1 MSEPE
6 PIDEQKPESTS
17 GHDSLDELL
26 AEKPTSQ
33 KSDIEEKESQVEE
46 EAKVSASEPESGDQT
61 SHLFAVRTTGGQEK
75 IVMRLLETKM
85 RMDREDEE
93 NIKKAK
99 EEGKEIKKIGS
110 GQKRMETEEWIRM
123 MKELIKEKEGEGKEI
138 KINADLKY
146 KNPQTGEW
154 VDLEKDWKMTG
165 DLENSQYVD
174 EDFPR
179 IGGVQT
185 VLLLDDMK
193 GYVVLEAQDPPSMFN
208 AIQGIRHIR
217 GQLRGELSYSE
228 IDRYIIKKS
237 TVTELSVDN
246 TVEIIGGPFK
256 GMKAT
261 VKRVDQEKE
270 EAVVI
275 LLDAPYQLPVTVDAN
290 HLKKVLS

>member
-26 AEKPTSQ
+26 AEKPASQ

-46 EAKVSASEPESGDQT
+46 EAKVPAVEPESGDQT

-85 RMDREDEE
+85 KM
-93 NIKKAK
+93 
-99 EEGKEIKKIGS
+99 
-110 GQKRMETEEWIRM
+110 GQI
-123 MKELIKEKEGEGKEI
+123 
-138 KINADLKY
+138 D
-146 KNPQTGEW
+146 
-154 VDLEKDWKMTG
+154 
-165 DLENSQYVD
+165 
-174 EDFPR
+174 
-179 IGGVQT
+179 VQS
-185 VLLLDDMK
+185 VLLLDDLK
-193 GYVVLEAQDPPSMFN
+193 GYVVVEAQDPPSMFN

-217 GQLRGELSYSE
+217 GQLRGELQYNE
-228 IDRYIIKKS
+228 IDKYLIKKS

>member
-1 MSEPE
+1 MSETG
-6 PIDEQKPESTS
+6 PIDEQKPEPMS

-26 AEKPTSQ
+26 AEKPASQ

-46 EAKVSASEPESGDQT
+46 EAKVPAVEPESSDQT

-85 RMDREDEE
+85 KM
-93 NIKKAK
+93 
-99 EEGKEIKKIGS
+99 
-110 GQKRMETEEWIRM
+110 GQI
-123 MKELIKEKEGEGKEI
+123 
-138 KINADLKY
+138 D
-146 KNPQTGEW
+146 
-154 VDLEKDWKMTG
+154 
-165 DLENSQYVD
+165 
-174 EDFPR
+174 
-179 IGGVQT
+179 VQS
-185 VLLLDDMK
+185 VLLLDDLK
-193 GYVVLEAQDPPSMFN
+193 GYVVVEAQDPPSMFN

-217 GQLRGELSYSE
+217 GQLRGELQYNE
-228 IDRYIIKKS
+228 IDKYLIKKS